1 MSTQTWHTCSI
12 VRNTRYPQ
20 GHELRRRTHIHMQQS
35 QATEKTK
42 TKERLEEM
50 KEVESEPGSGPLGAV
65 AQAS

>member
-1 MSTQTWHTCSI
+1 
-12 VRNTRYPQ
+12 
-20 GHELRRRTHIHMQQS
+20 MQQS